1 MTSIEPRFRGHYPA
15 TDEQNDDLCPI
26 LAIPDWEAQAVSNV
40 SLNSIEA
47 ATAASP
53 AEATDAADWN
63 HVANE
68 QLSGDDGPAAG
79 RLRETTE
86 KDWSIS
92 KFRKRLRLT
101 SALPN
106 TVRGVLPGVGIAIS
120 LMFLWT
126 VFQKDQTPQNQ
137 GVLSRDVPKAVKPID
152 QEPLRAASPTS
163 VATQTP
169 TTNSP
174 VVATNDNE
182 SVDPLFNQVPIIASE
197 SADDFATTDT
207 DPAAADDF
215 ADAKS
220 LLNPQDNTAEATLT
234 REAPGQIGVGMVNN
248 SGQTSATGSKSEP
261 SVSDPTRQNVGLVN
275 SLTAPSQR
283 ANTSA
288 PNSMTDK
295 AFFSNSPDVA
305 RQQPPSGSARGTLNN
320 PPGANSRYSYEST
333 DPSTFKD
340 PIYNIPPIARR
351 QTRTS
356 DAQPYSA
363 TPQANNGETTGRSR
377 R

>member
-15 TDEQNDDLCPI
+15 TDEQNDRICPI
-26 LAIPDWEAQAVSNV
+26 LAIPDWDAQAVLNV

-79 RLRETTE
+79 RLRKTTE

-92 KFRKRLRLT
+92 ELSKRLRLAST
-101 SALPN
+101 LPN
-106 TVRGVLPGVGIAIS
+106 AIRGVLPGVGIAIS
-120 LMFLWT
+120 LMFLWAI
-126 VFQKDQTPQNQ
+126 FQKDETTQNQ
-137 GVLSRDVPKAVKPID
+137 SVLSQDMPNAVKPID

-163 VATQTP
+163 VATQNP

-174 VVATNDNE
+174 IVATNGDE

-197 SADDFATTDT
+197 SADNFATTDT
-207 DPAAADDF
+207 DSASGDDF
-215 ADAKS
+215 VDAES
-220 LLNPQDNTAEATLT
+220 LLNPQETAVEATVN
-234 REAPGQIGVGMVNN
+234 RGSAGQIGVGMVN
-248 SGQTSATGSKSEP
+248 SSVQTSMGGSKTELPASTH
-261 SVSDPTRQNVGLVN
+261 TRQKVGLMN
-275 SLTAPSQR
+275 NLTAPSQR
-283 ANTSA
+283 ADSTE

-295 AFFSNSPDVA
+295 GFFSNSPDVA
-305 RQQPPSGSARGTLNN
+305 RQQPPSGFDRGTLNN
-320 PPGANSRYSYEST
+320 PSSANSRYSYEIT

>member
-15 TDEQNDDLCPI
+15 TDEQNDRIYPI
-26 LAIPDWEAQAVSNV
+26 LAIPDWDAQAVLNV

-79 RLRETTE
+79 RLRKTTE

-92 KFRKRLRLT
+92 ELSKRLRLAST
-101 SALPN
+101 LPN
-106 TVRGVLPGVGIAIS
+106 AIRGVLPGVGIAIS
-120 LMFLWT
+120 LMFLWAI
-126 VFQKDQTPQNQ
+126 FQKDETTQNQ
-137 GVLSRDVPKAVKPID
+137 SVLSQDMPNAVKPID

-163 VATQTP
+163 VATQNP

-174 VVATNDNE
+174 IVATNGDE

-207 DPAAADDF
+207 DSASGDDF
-215 ADAKS
+215 VDAES
-220 LLNPQDNTAEATLT
+220 LLNPQETAVEATVN
-234 REAPGQIGVGMVNN
+234 RGSAGQIGVGMVN
-248 SGQTSATGSKSEP
+248 SSVQTSMGGSKTELPASTH
-261 SVSDPTRQNVGLVN
+261 TRQKVGLMN
-275 SLTAPSQR
+275 NLTAPSQR
-283 ANTSA
+283 ADSTE

-295 AFFSNSPDVA
+295 GFFSNSPDVA
-305 RQQPPSGSARGTLNN
+305 RQQPPSGFDRGTLNN
-320 PPGANSRYSYEST
+320 PSSANSRYSYEIT

>member
-15 TDEQNDDLCPI
+15 TDEQNDRIYPI
-26 LAIPDWEAQAVSNV
+26 LAIPDWDAQAVLNV

-79 RLRETTE
+79 RLRKTTE

-92 KFRKRLRLT
+92 ELSKRLRLAST
-101 SALPN
+101 LPN
-106 TVRGVLPGVGIAIS
+106 AIRGVLPGVGIAIS
-120 LMFLWT
+120 LMFLWAI
-126 VFQKDQTPQNQ
+126 FQKDETTQNQ
-137 GVLSRDVPKAVKPID
+137 SVLSQDRPNAVKPID

-163 VATQTP
+163 VATQNP

-174 VVATNDNE
+174 IVATNGDE

-207 DPAAADDF
+207 DSASGDDF
-215 ADAKS
+215 VDAES
-220 LLNPQDNTAEATLT
+220 LLNPQETAVEATVN
-234 REAPGQIGVGMVNN
+234 RGSAGQIGVGMVN
-248 SGQTSATGSKSEP
+248 SSVQTSMGGSKTELPASTH
-261 SVSDPTRQNVGLVN
+261 TRQKVGLMN
-275 SLTAPSQR
+275 NLTAPSQR
-283 ANTSA
+283 ADSTE

-295 AFFSNSPDVA
+295 GFFSNSPDVA
-305 RQQPPSGSARGTLNN
+305 RQQPPSGFDRGTLNN
-320 PPGANSRYSYEST
+320 PSSANSRYSYEIT